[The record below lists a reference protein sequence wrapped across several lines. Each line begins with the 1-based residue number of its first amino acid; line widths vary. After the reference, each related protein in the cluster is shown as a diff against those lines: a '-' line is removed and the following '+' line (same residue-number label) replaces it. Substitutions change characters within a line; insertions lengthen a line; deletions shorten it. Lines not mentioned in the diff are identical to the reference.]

1 MRLQKY
7 LAACGVASRRRA
19 ERLIEDKRVLVNGQS
34 PRIGDSV
41 DPDVDHVTVDGLAVS
56 EQDKVYVVLN
66 KPKGVVTSAKDT
78 HGRPTVLECTAGARG
93 RVFPVGRL
101 DMDTEGT
108 LLLTNDGELAY
119 RLMHPRYEVKKVYEA
134 WVQGRMTPDAAV
146 QLERGVQLEDG
157 PSAPA
162 EVRIVTTGRGSTLI
176 RLILHEGRKR
186 EIKRLCAAV
195 GHPVVSLR
203 RLSVGG
209 VEAKGLRNGEWR
221 YLNDEELARLRK
233 LTALD

>member
-1 MRLQKY
+1 MRLQKF

-19 ERLIEDKRVLVNGQS
+19 ERLIEEGRVLVNGQP
-34 PRIGDSV
+34 PRIGDSIDPEV
-41 DPDVDHVTVDGLAVS
+41 DRVTVDGEAVS
-56 EQDKVYVVLN
+56 EQGKVYVMLN

-78 HGRPTVLECTAGARG
+78 HDRPTVLECTAGVRA

-101 DMDTEGT
+101 DMDAEGA

-119 RLMHPRYEVKKVYEA
+119 RLMHPRYEIKKVYQA
-134 WVQGRMTPDAAV
+134 WVQGRMTPDAAA
-146 QLERGVQLEDG
+146 QIERGVLLEDG

-162 EVRIVTTGRGSTLI
+162 EVRIVTTAPRSTLI
-176 RLILHEGRKR
+176 RVILHEGRKR
-186 EIKRLCAAV
+186 EVKRLCAAV

-209 VEAKGLRNGEWR
+209 VEAQGLRSGEWR
-221 YLNDEELARLRK
+221 YLNDEEVARLRK
-233 LTALD
+233 LTGLK